1 MASAIMLIAGMAAV
15 VAAVVL
21 LVAPPRRSDRPTG
34 VAGALHSIETEYA
47 GQVGGAAAPPSRDE
61 RLAEPLMRRLQM
73 LARSLSPGTSAE
85 SLQRRLDV
93 AGNPGAWTPERILSY
108 KGLGLLL
115 LGATGALVGGGSV
128 VGLLLGAVLGAGA
141 GFFLP
146 DVLLYNAGLRRQD
159 ALHRSLPDILD
170 LLVVSVEAGL
180 GFDAALTRVAQ
191 NTDGPLAD
199 ELARVLQEIRI
210 GKSRQE
216 ALRAMGERVP
226 VEEARAFIAAL
237 VQAGEL
243 GMPIGKVLREQARES
258 RIKRRQRAEEAAQ
271 KVPVKIIFPVVICI
285 LPALLIAVVGPGVLS
300 IAESPL
306 FR

>member
-1 MASAIMLIAGMAAV
+1 MTSVLVLLAGTAAV
-15 VAAVVL
+15 AAALILL
-21 LVAPPRRSDRPTG
+21 LVPPRRADRPTG

-47 GQVGGAAAPPSRDE
+47 GQVTGRAAPPSRDE
-61 RLAEPLMRRLQM
+61 RLSEPLMRRLRM

-85 SLQRRLDV
+85 SLQHRLDM

-108 KGLGLLL
+108 KGLGLFL
-115 LGATGALVGGGSV
+115 LGATGTLVGSGSV
-128 VGLLLGAVLGAGA
+128 AVMLLGAVLGSGA

-146 DVLLYNAGLRRQD
+146 DILLYNAGLRRQQE
-159 ALHRSLPDILD
+159 LSRSFPDILD

-210 GKSRQE
+210 GKSLQE
-216 ALRAMGERVP
+216 ALRAMGERVS
-226 VEEARAFIAAL
+226 VEEVRAFIAAL
-237 VQAGEL
+237 VQASEL
-243 GMPIGKVLREQARES
+243 GMPIGKVLREQAREA
-258 RIKRRQRAEEAAQ
+258 RVKRRQRAEEAAQ
-271 KVPVKIIFPVVICI
+271 KVPVKIIFPVVLCI
-285 LPALLIAVVGPGVLS
+285 LPALLIAAVGPGILNLM
-300 IAESPL
+300 ESPL